1 MPLLPSYLRSEGSTP
16 GLVGLVMAS
25 YFAASV
31 LTQYPAGRISDR
43 FGRREV
49 IVVGL
54 LLFVAGNVGFALVHG
69 PWFAIAFRS
78 LQGMGAGAVTVA
90 SAATIGARVE
100 ISDRGG
106 SFGALYGSQMLAL
119 AIGPLVG
126 SIIGQS
132 SMRLL
137 FLVGAVAGG
146 VALVPLAAVTGDRRA
161 VSLGTGVAAPDGRLV
176 DEFEYLVGA
185 NPAALGATRERSR
198 VQLNAT
204 IVGVIVAFF
213 ATGLLVGVYESCW
226 TLLLR
231 SRHASTFE
239 IGLSWTLFALPFAA
253 LSIPA
258 GRLAGRMDRRRLA
271 IGGLAASAV
280 FCAIYPFLHSVAWLV
295 GLGSLEAACSVIG
308 APAAVLI
315 LTEATSQ
322 SAQGEAQGLL
332 ETGRTAATAV
342 SAAAAGALF
351 AIDPRIPFTLAA
363 GLSLIGCAAMAWV
376 WRGAAQRLSPRKE
389 PSIDGAPAI
398 SASTRETAS
407 GGARGSLGPS
417 TARDTA
423 SHPVGMVAGPGPD
436 PGPIA
441 TGGGR
446 PYDPTQDS
454 PRGRWR
460 PEFLIGAI
468 GQSI

>member
-1 MPLLPSYLRSEGSTP
+1 
-16 GLVGLVMAS
+16 
-25 YFAASV
+25 
-31 LTQYPAGRISDR
+31 
-43 FGRREV
+43 
-49 IVVGL
+49 
-54 LLFVAGNVGFALVHG
+54 
-69 PWFAIAFRS
+69 
-78 LQGMGAGAVTVA
+78 
-90 SAATIGARVE
+90 
-100 ISDRGG
+100 
-106 SFGALYGSQMLAL
+106 
-119 AIGPLVG
+119 
-126 SIIGQS
+126 
-132 SMRLL
+132 MRLL

-231 SRHASTFE
+231 SRHVSTFE

-332 ETGRTAATAV
+332 ETGRTAATVV
-342 SAAAAGALF
+342 SAAAAGGAVRHRSE
-351 AIDPRIPFTLAA
+351 DPVHLGGGAVAYRMCGDGVGVAR
-363 GLSLIGCAAMAWV
+363 
-376 WRGAAQRLSPRKE
+376 RGAAIVASQGTEHRRCARDQRLDAGNSIGRRTRLAR
-389 PSIDGAPAI
+389 SID
-398 SASTRETAS
+398 SAGHSESSSGYGRRTWSRPGTHRHGWREAVRPDAGFTVWPLATRIPHWSNWSVHLSWE
-407 GGARGSLGPS
+407 G
-417 TARDTA
+417 
-423 SHPVGMVAGPGPD
+423 
-436 PGPIA
+436 
-441 TGGGR
+441 
-446 PYDPTQDS
+446 
-454 PRGRWR
+454 
-460 PEFLIGAI
+460 
-468 GQSI
+468 